1 MRGTG
6 AKSGIWRAE
15 ADVHQAGL
23 SRPGIG
29 ASATDF
35 LESEAQK
42 RGCSHFMLETGY
54 RQLEAI
60 AFYERCGYSRRSPF
74 GEYEADPNSVFLE
87 KLLD

>member
-1 MRGTG
+1 
-6 AKSGIWRAE
+6 
-15 ADVHQAGL
+15 
-23 SRPGIG
+23 
-29 ASATDF
+29 
-35 LESEAQK
+35 
-42 RGCSHFMLETGY
+42 MLETGY